1 MNDAFMLNHAGTRR
15 CSSSVVAAF
24 TAADV
29 LSDVENSVKRG
40 TVAYH
45 R

>member
-1 MNDAFMLNHAGTRR
+1 MLNHAGTRR

-29 LSDVENSVKRG
+29 LSDVLSDVENSVKRG